1 MKFFKFFFV
10 AAILLVAACKPAKY
24 PDLKD
29 GLYADIE
36 TNKGDILIKLY
47 EEDLPLTVSN
57 FVSLAEGENPNV
69 TDSLKGKKYYDGLIF
84 HRVLKDFMIQSGDP
98 LANGTGGPGYKFE
111 DEFPKDSLGN
121 LKYKHDAAG
130 VLSMANGGPGSNG
143 SQFFITHKATPW
155 LDGIHSIFGNVEKG
169 QDIVNAIAQK
179 DTIKKVSIIRVGSKA
194 KGFDAAKVFTTE
206 IENSVLAKQKR
217 IEEAKKP
224 AKSPDLKDG
233 LYADIETNKGD
244 ILIKLYEEDLP
255 LTVSNFVSLAEGEN
269 PNVTDSLKGK
279 KYYDGLIFHR
289 VLKDFMIQSGDP
301 LANGTGGPGYK
312 FEDEFP
318 KDSLGNLK
326 YKHDAAGVLSMA
338 NGGPGS
344 NGSQFFI
351 THKATPWLDGIH
363 SIFGNVEKGQ
373 DIVNAIA
380 QKDTIKKV
388 SIIRVGSKAK
398 GFDAAKVFTIENSV
412 LAKQKRIEEAKKAAA
427 AFQKT
432 QGIDDA
438 TKTASGL
445 RILTLKK
452 GKGKKFSATIPTTI
466 HYNMMLATGKP
477 IQSTFGGKP
486 YTFTLSQQP
495 MIAGVNEAIVN
506 MVEGEKVR
514 LFIPYN
520 LGYGERAYG
529 PFPEKSDLIFE
540 LEIVKVGK

>member
-36 TNKGDILIKLY
+36 TNKGDILLKLY
-47 EEDLPLTVSN
+47 EEDVPLTVSS
-57 FVSLAEGENPNV
+57 FVSLAEGDNPNV
-69 TDSLKGKKYYDGLIF
+69 TDSLKGKKYYDGLTF
-84 HRVLKDFMIQSGDP
+84 HRVLKDFMIQGGDP

-130 VLSMANGGPGSNG
+130 VLSMANGGPGTNG

-155 LDGIHSIFGNVEKG
+155 LDGIHTVFGKVEKG
-169 QDIVNAIAQK
+169 QDVVNAIAQK
-179 DTIKKVSIIRVGSKA
+179 DTIKKVSIIRVGNKA
-194 KGFDAAKVFTTE
+194 KGFDAGKVFTTE
-206 IENSVLAKQKR
+206 
-217 IEEAKKP
+217 
-224 AKSPDLKDG
+224 
-233 LYADIETNKGD
+233 
-244 ILIKLYEEDLP
+244 
-255 LTVSNFVSLAEGEN
+255 
-269 PNVTDSLKGK
+269 
-279 KYYDGLIFHR
+279 
-289 VLKDFMIQSGDP
+289 
-301 LANGTGGPGYK
+301 
-312 FEDEFP
+312 
-318 KDSLGNLK
+318 
-326 YKHDAAGVLSMA
+326 
-338 NGGPGS
+338 
-344 NGSQFFI
+344 
-351 THKATPWLDGIH
+351 
-363 SIFGNVEKGQ
+363 
-373 DIVNAIA
+373 
-380 QKDTIKKV
+380 
-388 SIIRVGSKAK
+388 
-398 GFDAAKVFTIENSV
+398 IENSV

-452 GKGKKFSATIPTTI
+452 GKGKKFSLNIPATI

-486 YTFTLSQQP
+486 FTFTLSQQP

-540 LEIVKVGK
+540 LEILKVGK